1 MHYKDEAFIKM
12 NLIVMPDTT
21 FEDCAIL
28 DCNIMLV
35 GDNTKTLGK
44 CDIRNNIIYMCGKV
58 L

>member
-12 NLIVMPDTT
+12 NLIIMEDTI

-28 DCNIMLV
+28 DCNIMMV
-35 GDNTKTLGK
+35 GGNTETRGK
-44 CDIRNNIIYMCGKV
+44 CDIRNNIVRMCDRV